1 MNPKLRPYAWIGL
14 ALSGAS
20 AVFCLVYFFL
30 YRDFNIAVQ
39 VGLGLFVI
47 GLAVFA
53 LFDPE
58 KLREIFTGRQMK
70 YGSNMFVFAVAIL
83 GILVVFNFLANK
95 YGPKWDFTEDRTNT
109 LSTDTIK
116 IIQALPEKVQALAFF
131 SSNYPTD
138 TAKNLLDNIQQ
149 NSAGKFSYEF
159 IDPNAD
165 PVRTQQYG
173 IKTDG
178 TIIFLMA
185 NRQQEIK
192 TTSEDEAATALVKL
206 VNPIESSVY
215 FLTGHGEHDPTKS
228 GEDGM
233 ASAATVLAKKSY
245 TVKTLNLMS
254 NPAIPED
261 ADVIVVAGPQKPVS
275 ADEVAILK
283 AFVDAGH
290 SLVVLEDAV
299 PTTQFGDETDPLAAY
314 IQTDWGATLENSLVI
329 DFTSNTPAQPVSASY
344 GNHPIVNRLA
354 GYATVFPSA
363 RSISLAQTPPAGVTN
378 TGLVYTADN
387 SYAELDIAALLNNEY
402 QYDAGVDI
410 PGPITV
416 AAAGTNTSNKSRL
429 VVAGSSYFG
438 VDRNFDAYGNGDLLV
453 NMIDWAAENESVINL
468 TPRAKTNRI
477 LVAPSTVGLGVIFLI
492 SVVAIPVA
500 ILVGGI
506 AVWIQRRKRS

>member
-14 ALSGAS
+14 ALSGA
-20 AVFCLVYFFL
+20 ATVFCLIYYFL
-30 YRDFNIAVQ
+30 YRDFNLAVQ
-39 VGLGLFVI
+39 VGLGLIVI

-70 YGSNMFVFAVAIL
+70 YGSNMFVLSIAIL

-95 YGPKWDFTEDRTNT
+95 YGSKWDFTEDRSNT
-109 LSTDTIK
+109 LSTDTISIVK
-116 IIQALPEKVQALAFF
+116 ALPENVEALAFF
-131 SSNYPTD
+131 TSSYPTD
-138 TAKNLLDNIQQ
+138 TAKNLLENLKQ

-165 PVRTQQYG
+165 PVLAQQYE

-178 TIIFLMA
+178 TIIFVMA
-185 NRQQEIK
+185 DRQQQIK
-192 TTSEDEAATALVKL
+192 TVTEDEAATALVKL

-215 FLTGHGEHDPTKS
+215 FLTGHGEHDPTKT

-233 ASAATVLAKKSY
+233 ASAVAQLTKKSY

-254 NPAIPED
+254 TPSIPED
-261 ADVIVVAGPQKPVS
+261 ADVIVVAGPQKPVT
-275 ADEVAILK
+275 AEEVALLK
-283 AFVDAGH
+283 SFVDAGN
-290 SLVVLEDAV
+290 SLVVLEDSV
-299 PTTQFGDETDPLAAY
+299 PTTDFGDAVDPLAAY
-314 IQTDWGATLENSLVI
+314 LNSDWGISLDNSLVI
-329 DFTSNTPAQPVSASY
+329 DFTSQTPTQPVSASY
-344 GNHPIVNRLA
+344 GDHPIVNRLG
-354 GYATVFPSA
+354 GYVTIFPSA
-363 RSISLAQTPPAGVTN
+363 RSITLANPAPTGITLS
-378 TGLVYTADN
+378 GLVYTADN
-387 SYAELDIAALLNNEY
+387 SYAELDIAGLLNNEY
-402 QYDAGVDI
+402 QYDSAVDI

-416 AAAGTNTSNKSRL
+416 AAAGSNSTVSSRM

-438 VDRNFDAYGNGDLLV
+438 VDQNFDAYGNGDLLV

-468 TPRAKTNRI
+468 TPRARTNRI
-477 LVAPSTVGLGVIFLI
+477 LVSPSTVGMGVIFLV

-500 ILVGGI
+500 ILIGGI